1 MAKKHTAKTNK
12 TTVEEKKVYSEKTE
26 RIFKIMLRI
35 MSWTVGI
42 AFASILVLPYLNNPV
57 VDSINRYIF
66 NIGLVVLIV
75 FTLIEFVADSVKSR
89 IENKING

>member
-1 MAKKHTAKTNK
+1 MAKKHTAKNK
-12 TTVEEKKVYSEKTE
+12 KNSTEEQKVYSEKTE
-26 RIFKIMLRI
+26 RIFKIMLRV

-66 NIGLVVLIV
+66 NIGLIVLIV

>member
-1 MAKKHTAKTNK
+1 MAKKHTVKTKK
-12 TTVEEKKVYSEKTE
+12 TTTEEKKVYSEKTE
-26 RIFKIMLRI
+26 RIFKIMLRT

-57 VDSINRYIF
+57 VDIINRYIF
-66 NIGLVVLIV
+66 NTGLLVLIV
-75 FTLIEFVADSVKSR
+75 FTVIEFVADSVKSR